1 MDVIYLD
8 LYCVILPETDY
19 RENSLH
25 LCESTNKKMA
35 QDIIKVFILFKYRK
49 MLQHRCRAYFICTT
63 KS

>member
-25 LCESTNKKMA
+25 LYESTNKKMA
-35 QDIIKVFILFKYRK
+35 QDIIKVFILF
-49 MLQHRCRAYFICTT
+49 
-63 KS
+63 